1 MTIATNLGYPRIGA
15 QRALK
20 PLLEAYWRGA
30 IDAAALEAGARAI
43 RLANWRAQAEAGI
56 VHIPSNDFSLYD
68 HVLDTAVLFDAVP
81 ARFRDGAAGSDLD
94 TYFAM
99 ARGAA
104 RLRPLEMTK
113 WFDTNYHYLVPELA
127 PAPAFR
133 LKGDKPVAEFREAMA
148 IGIRTRPVLLGPVSF
163 LLLAGMG
170 AGGYPLRALLER
182 LVPAY
187 AALLAALAEAGAQW
201 LQLDEPC
208 LATDLDAAAQEGM
221 RFSCAVLAAASPRPK
236 LLLTSYFGGLGDQ
249 LPLALGLPVEGLHLD
264 LVRAPG
270 QLAPALAGL
279 RGDAT
284 LSLGIVDGRNVW
296 RTDLEHALSLV
307 RAALATRAPE
317 RVLIAPSCSL
327 LHLPLDCTL
336 ETALPPPLRDRLAFA
351 RQRLAEI
358 AVLARA
364 AAGEVDAAAFARS
377 AARAAARRAAAA
389 SPDAAQPPPAPM
401 ARAPYSVR
409 RAAQATALPLPP
421 FPTTT
426 IGSFPQTA
434 AVRRMR
440 ARLRRGAIDQA
451 AYDAFIAGEIA
462 AAIRFQ
468 EAIGLD
474 VLVHGEFER
483 ADMAEYFAG
492 RLDGFALTQAGW
504 VQAYGACLVKPPILF
519 GDVSRPRPIT
529 VAWSRYAQSLTRR
542 PVKGMLTGPV
552 TLLNWSFVRDDQPR
566 AATARQIARALRD
579 EVADLEAAGL
589 RIIQVDEPALR
600 EGLPLRRAE
609 WPDYLAW
616 AVAAF
621 RLAVGGAAPAT
632 QIHTHM
638 CYAKFGD
645 ILAAIDALDADVISL
660 EAARSGMV
668 LLAAF
673 AGRGYARGIGPGL
686 YDTMAP
692 RVPEREEMLA
702 LLARARRIFAP
713 EQLWVNPDCGLKAR
727 RWDEVKPALA
737 AMVAAAH
744 AARARLAGPSAAPRS

>member
-377 AARAAARRAAAA
+377 AARRAAAA

-600 EGLPLRRAE
+600 EGLPLHGADRPR
-609 WPDYLAW
+609 YLDW
-616 AVAAF
+616 AARVF
-621 RLAVGGAAPAT
+621 RLATSGVAPST

-638 CYAKFGD
+638 CYAEVD
-645 ILAAIDALDADVISL
+645 DVIDALIALDVDVISL
-660 EAARSGMV
+660 EAARSKMAIV
-668 LLAAF
+668 SALADY
-673 AGRGYARGIGPGL
+673 GYPNEVGPGL
-686 YDTMAP
+686 FDVHSP
-692 RVPEREEMLA
+692 HVPSLEELIGLLEAALERLPAE
-702 LLARARRIFAP
+702 R
-713 EQLWVNPDCGLKAR
+713 LWVNPDCGLKTR
-727 RWDEVKPALA
+727 RFEEVGPALSHLVEA
-737 AMVAAAH
+737 TRRV
-744 AARARLAGPSAAPRS
+744 RSRIR